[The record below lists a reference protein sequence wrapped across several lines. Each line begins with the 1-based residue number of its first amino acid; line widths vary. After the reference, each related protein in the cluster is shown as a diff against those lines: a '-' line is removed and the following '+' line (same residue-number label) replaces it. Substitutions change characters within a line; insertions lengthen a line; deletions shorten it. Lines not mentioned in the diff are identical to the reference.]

1 MRRSDF
7 YLDKVVKYLAET
19 SSKANGKT
27 IKEISLAVEV
37 SEQTLYRLMRGNR
50 AQTLGIGLASFPAWP
65 ASYYVSPE
73 VALLATTYKGYKP
86 DNKTA
91 AQAVEIVLY
100 LLERTT
106 KENLNKLQEAFNST
120 EISQDELLTAMQNT
134 ESPGALALQALVL
147 LKHCKTKVAS
157 L

>member
-1 MRRSDF
+1 MKRSDY
-7 YLDKVVKYLAET
+7 YLEKVVKYLAET
-19 SSKANGKT
+19 SSKADGRT

-65 ASYYVSPE
+65 ASYYVAPE